1 MGRRRESQRPRKTL
15 AIVATA
21 AVLSVALAVG
31 LFLGLSSGSGPS
43 ARPKTAA
50 IVDQLSLTQRNPD
63 FVNAASSVLEQA
75 GYVVDCYPG
84 QEVTV
89 DLYSNLPTR
98 GYDLILLR
106 VHSGMAQNLGRST
119 GYVSLFSGEQF
130 SETKY
135 AREISV
141 GLLGRAS
148 YYDGGSQYFGIVP
161 AFIQSMMVG
170 KFDGATVVLMG
181 CHGLHTANTARALID
196 KGAKAVVGW
205 SGRVSASQT
214 DLATE
219 HLLRHLLTDGLSLR
233 EAVNQAMA
241 EVGPDPSYG
250 SALLVYPSEG

>member
-75 GYVVDCYPG
+75 GYVVDYYPG

-119 GYVSLFSGEQF
+119 GYVSLFSSEQF

-161 AFIQSMMVG
+161 AFMQSMMVG

-181 CHGLHTANTARALID
+181 CHGLHTANTARALD
-196 KGAKAVVGW
+196 RQGRQGCSGLERARVGQPHGLGDRAPAPAPPD
-205 SGRVSASQT
+205 GRTQF
-214 DLATE
+214 E
-219 HLLRHLLTDGLSLR
+219 R
-233 EAVNQAMA
+233 
-241 EVGPDPSYG
+241 G
-250 SALLVYPSEG
+250 SEPGHGRGRSRPIVWQRTSRLPI